1 MPIGSGRAPLK
12 VAIIG
17 TGFMGTVHARA
28 TRSAGAELVA
38 MIGRTPQTAARA
50 ASELGATISA
60 TSLAEVLDGT
70 DVDLVHV
77 CTPNELHAEQVEEVI
92 VAGKHVI
99 CEKPLAPAAA
109 TASRLSE
116 LAEDAGVV
124 AAVPFVYRYYPMLRE
139 MRTRVQSIETGDL
152 RLLRGSYLQD
162 WLADE
167 EDNNWRVDP
176 HRGGRSRAFGDI
188 GVHWCDLAE
197 FVTGQRITRLVSA
210 TQTAVQTRMSGFND
224 EAIHVAT
231 EDIASVLFTTDGG
244 TPGSVTVSQV
254 SLGRKNQLE
263 LFVDG
268 ASAAYG
274 FCQEEPETLWIGH
287 RDFTTILPRGSASVG
302 VAGARL
308 DRVPAGHPQG
318 YQDCFNAFV
327 SDVHAAIVGEPPM
340 GLPTFADGAR
350 AARIVDAV
358 LTSAGTGTWVDIQA
372 T

>member
-1 MPIGSGRAPLK
+1 MPVGVGGVPLK

-17 TGFMGTVHARA
+17 TGFMGSVHARA
-28 TRSAGAELVA
+28 TRSAGGELVA
-38 MIGRTPQTAARA
+38 MIGRTPQAAARA
-50 ASELGATISA
+50 ASELGATFSA
-60 TSLAEVLDGT
+60 TSLAGVLDAT
-70 DVDLVHV
+70 DVDVVHV

-92 VAGKHVI
+92 GVGRHVV
-99 CEKPLAPAAA
+99 CEKPLAPEAA
-109 TASRLSE
+109 TASRLTR

-139 MRTRVQSIETGDL
+139 MRARVQGPATGEL
-152 RLLRGSYLQD
+152 RLLHGRYLQD

-167 EDNNWRVDP
+167 ADNNWRVDP
-176 HRGGRSRAFGDI
+176 QRGGRSRAFADI

-197 FVTGQRITRLVSA
+197 FVTGQRITRLVAA
-210 TQTAVQTRMSGFND
+210 TQTAVPTRMSGSPS
-224 EAIHVAT
+224 EATKVTT

-244 TPGSVTVSQV
+244 ASGSVTVSQV

-274 FCQEEPETLWIGH
+274 FRQEEPETLWIGR
-287 RDFTTILPRGSASVG
+287 RDSVTMLPRGSALVG
-302 VAGARL
+302 AEAARL
-308 DRVPAGHPQG
+308 DQVPAGHPQG

-327 SDVHAAIVGEPPM
+327 SDVHAAITGELPT
-340 GLPTFADGAR
+340 GLPTFTDGVR

-358 LTSAGTGTWVDIQA
+358 LRSARTGTWVNIQA